1 MSNYDNFRKYG
12 DYYIGLD
19 VGTGSCGWAV
29 TDKSYNILKVSG
41 KSLWGVRLFPTADTA
56 AERRSHRCARRRVF
70 RTRQRL
76 NLLEQLF
83 DPEISKVDVGFF
95 QRLKNSEFKE
105 ISKNNLF
112 GDNSYKD
119 KDFFKE
125 YPTIYHLRYKLMNE
139 PVDDIRLLFLAV
151 HHIIKHRGHFLFE
164 RLDVNNIGASLP
176 ELWEQ
181 CCSQFVDISLFSN
194 VSDDFQEIADSLKQN
209 LIDMRDDVINVIRT
223 SSDKRSDLKKFLL
236 NLNLYMMKFQIQK

>member
-1 MSNYDNFRKYG
+1 MSNYDNYRKYG

-95 QRLKNSEFKE
+95 QRLKNSE
-105 ISKNNLF
+105 
-112 GDNSYKD
+112 
-119 KDFFKE
+119 
-125 YPTIYHLRYKLMNE
+125 
-139 PVDDIRLLFLAV
+139 
-151 HHIIKHRGHFLFE
+151 
-164 RLDVNNIGASLP
+164 LDRKSV
-176 ELWEQ
+176 
-181 CCSQFVDISLFSN
+181 V
-194 VSDDFQEIADSLKQN
+194 
-209 LIDMRDDVINVIRT
+209 
-223 SSDKRSDLKKFLL
+223 
-236 NLNLYMMKFQIQK
+236 